1 MGLGHYDG
9 RYALSQCKGP
19 QMRLTDIS
27 LNWLL
32 PGAVLLLG
40 LLAAVAVLARGKR
53 SGEKAAGTEDSW
65 ERSEERRRRKEA
77 LYGTASYMLLFI
89 CAAVA
94 AALSFKGLVGF
105 GEENLGLS
113 GGWEYL
119 VPFGLDGAAMFC
131 SVLAVR
137 EASHGDAALGSRILV
152 WTFAGAAAWFN
163 WMHAPRGLTHEG
175 APQFFAGMSLSAAV
189 LFDRALKQTRRA
201 ALREQGLVPRP
212 LPQIRIVRWLR
223 APRETYSAWSLML
236 LENVRT
242 LDEAVDE
249 VREDKRQKEQT
260 RLRRRN
266 EERVERAHLKALS
279 RGHKALPPA
288 PVVAAVAD
296 GSSSRRPWSEPP
308 PRPPRSLRY
317 RPRSSCPS
325 ARGPPFSPS
334 ARALSRS
341 PSTSRRR
348 TTRWPCRDSTP
359 WSASSRISSSSSA
372 RTFGRGYRP
381 GLRTLGRRRG
391 LLYTAPPSS
400 SNHTAL
406 PTPCVRTPHASARD
420 WTRTSPLPCVPSSAF
435 GTRSMGLR
443 PTKSLTSTRSPR
455 GPTVAV
461 RTAS

>member
-1 MGLGHYDG
+1 
-9 RYALSQCKGP
+9 
-19 QMRLTDIS
+19 MRLTDIS

-40 LLAAVAVLARGKR
+40 MLAAVAVLARGKR
-53 SGEKAAGTEDSW
+53 SGGEKATADDSW

-77 LYGTASYMLLFI
+77 IYGTASYVLLFC

-94 AALSFKGLVGF
+94 AALSFHGLVGF
-105 GEENLGLS
+105 GEQNLGLS

-163 WMHAPRGLTHEG
+163 WVHAPRGIDHAG
-175 APQFFAGMSLSAAV
+175 APHFFAGMSLSAAV

-249 VREDKRQKEQT
+249 VREDRRQKEQQ
-260 RLRRRN
+260 RLRRR
-266 EERVERAHLKALS
+266 EQQRVERAHLKALS
-279 RGHKALPPA
+279 RGHRGLIGRGGTRGELETTVERASAPAATAEPAIAAPEPLPVRARASLSPVRKSSEPVIDLTAEDDTQALPRL
-288 PVVAAVAD
+288 D
-296 GSSSRRPWSEPP
+296 
-308 PRPPRSLRY
+308 SLERK
-317 RPRSSCPS
+317 
-325 ARGPPFSPS
+325 
-334 ARALSRS
+334 LK
-341 PSTSRRR
+341 
-348 TTRWPCRDSTP
+348 DLEQQ
-359 WSASSRISSSSSA
+359 
-372 RTFGRGYRP
+372 FG
-381 GLRTLGRRRG
+381 
-391 LLYTAPPSS
+391 
-400 SNHTAL
+400 
-406 PTPCVRTPHASARD
+406 
-420 WTRTSPLPCVPSSAF
+420 
-435 GTRSMGLR
+435 
-443 PTKSLTSTRSPR
+443 
-455 GPTVAV
+455 
-461 RTAS
+461 